1 MKMHAMLLAGMV
13 AGAMVVALPGCETMN
28 AKIPSTAQP
37 VAMGTGNTMYQAG
50 QDGTI
55 YVYDKTWNKLVYT
68 GQVHAGQSVVLDAM
82 GDKVTIDGRTVVEQI
97 PLGEGSQY
105 EFYLDSRPVAGGG
118 DRVIERRTVI
128 EREVH
133 Q

>member
-1 MKMHAMLLAGMV
+1 MKIHAMLAAGIM
-13 AGAMVVALPGCETMN
+13 AGAALVAMPGCETMN
-28 AKIPSTAQP
+28 AKVPSTAQP

-50 QDGTI
+50 HDGTI

-68 GQVHAGQSVVLDAM
+68 GQVRAGQAVVLDAV

-105 EFYLDSRPVAGGG
+105 QFFLDTRPVAGG
-118 DRVIERRTVI
+118 DQVIERRTVI
-128 EREVH
+128 EREIH
-133 Q
+133 E